1 MREGRREGGGLL
13 TAEETSMGARMQ
25 MSFPLLLLVCR
36 CPFCSNESRES
47 EEVRGKAPMG
57 VSNDGGRRSLLT
69 VTVSF

>member
-36 CPFCSNESRES
+36 CPFAAMSPES
-47 EEVRGKAPMG
+47 EEVRE
-57 VSNDGGRRSLLT
+57 STHRSLE
-69 VTVSF
+69 